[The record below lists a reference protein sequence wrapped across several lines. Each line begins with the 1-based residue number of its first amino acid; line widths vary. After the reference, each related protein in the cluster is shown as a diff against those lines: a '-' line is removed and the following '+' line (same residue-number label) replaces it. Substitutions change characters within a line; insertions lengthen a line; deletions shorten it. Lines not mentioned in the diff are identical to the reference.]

1 MWGDNMR
8 LILTDTDSFMFAI
21 KSHDLFEDIKQISD
35 SYDLSGELNDKSHKK
50 VPGYMKDEMS
60 DRAIE
65 DEDTVEKDKKGKGC
79 KIDALKEQFDITNYR
94 SAINQGTTQM
104 ASNVKNIRSFG
115 CKSYLS

>member
-1 MWGDNMR
+1 MR

-21 KSHDLFEDIKQISD
+21 KSHDLFEDIEQISD
-35 SYDLSGELNDKSHKK
+35 SYDLSGELNDKSYKK

-104 ASNVKNIRSFG
+104 ASNVKNIRSFD